1 MSDETDLR
9 HGTVV
14 QQYSD
19 GAILQFSLDDGY
31 TFEAYVPN
39 NCTSDT
45 AVTIYEHGDG
55 GYYNDWKTYQ
65 EKFAKDGCSSIII
78 RADRYRSTEL
88 YNHIKKTYNLTP
100 KQNMTVSFSGGTSY
114 AMKETVDMIKQNPNG
129 EPPVAVLLDGYV
141 PTGYLIS
148 DGTVDTLIKGNALV
162 LAFGRSGG
170 STYYNQY
177 LSLAKAGTNVVIFK
191 DLSSYGYSHSGIN
204 NSYMEGGLLEY
215 TLGEGAL
222 PDRYEILVYDS
233 SKRQFVSLDYSQVSS
248 LDKVYDLFG
257 IDTFK
262 MRINSLLSL
271 KNYEITSDSAVI
283 NGYLNNIINMIKRS
297 SFFNL
302 TFSDS
307 FDSTT
312 NVPTAVPD
320 CVKRYFNS
328 VSQELINLSNF
339 IDTISQIDPAYQKL
353 DDKLLKLIDADL
365 SKKCN
370 FH

>member
-1 MSDETDLR
+1 MRDETNLS
-9 HGTVV
+9 HGAVV
-14 QQYSD
+14 QQYAK
-19 GAILQFSLDDGY
+19 GAVLKFALDDGY

-39 NCTSDT
+39 DCTRDT

-78 RADRYRSTEL
+78 RADRNRSTEL

-114 AMKETVDMIKQNPNG
+114 AIKETVDMIKQNPNG

-177 LSLAKAGTNVVIFK
+177 LSLAKAGANVVIFK
-191 DLSSYGYSHSGIN
+191 DLSSYGYSHRGMN

-215 TLGEGAL
+215 TLGEGEL
-222 PDRYEILVYDS
+222 PDRYEISIYDS
-233 SKRQFVSLDYSQVSS
+233 SKHQFVSLDYSQVSR
-248 LDKVYDLFG
+248 LDKVYNLFG

-262 MRINSLLSL
+262 IRSASLLSL

-283 NGYLNNIINMIKRS
+283 NDYLNNIINMIKSS
-297 SFFNL
+297 SFLNL
-302 TFSDS
+302 TFNSS
-307 FDSTT
+307 FNSTT
-312 NVPTAVPD
+312 NVPTAIPS

-339 IDTISQIDPAYQKL
+339 IDTIAQIDPAYQKL
-353 DDKLLKLIDADL
+353 DEKLLKLVDNDL
-365 SKKCN
+365 SKKI
-370 FH
+370 